1 MKKMSVAFLLGL
13 ITLIAHAEPKVL
25 EKPVRCDDLKIVI
38 EALTGPDLNEKPVWV
53 GGDQNTKSKYML
65 TVNEKT
71 RAWTM
76 IQFDDKSA
84 CIVGFGDNAKIL
96 NIGPNIKYRS

>member
-1 MKKMSVAFLLGL
+1 MSVAFLLGL

-25 EKPVRCDDLKIVI
+25 EKPVRCDDLKTVI

-71 RAWTM
+71 GFWSI

-84 CIVGFGDNAKIL
+84 CVIGFGENAKML
-96 NIGPNIKYRS
+96 NLGKIIRS